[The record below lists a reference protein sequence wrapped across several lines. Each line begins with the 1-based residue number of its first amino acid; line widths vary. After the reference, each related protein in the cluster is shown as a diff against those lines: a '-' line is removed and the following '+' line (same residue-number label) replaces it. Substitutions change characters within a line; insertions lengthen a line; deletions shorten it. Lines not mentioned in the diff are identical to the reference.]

1 MPPEASR
8 LPRPP
13 ARRSCRPPAGAGTEE
28 RGERC
33 DVVVAGAD
41 ADRFQREPAE
51 DPLAL
56 LQALGGARFP
66 GAAGP
71 RIRQVDEHHLA
82 GLRIGDRPEAA
93 DLRQL
98 LLDRIAQHQRNDVV
112 PPRQHRERLLVS
124 VREEVAHH
132 EDHCSAPLRPAEMTE
147 RRGGGKKNGGPR
159 PPAARPSTG
168 GRPPRPPPTPA
179 RASSFPPRGTPPPT
193 RPPARPRAAA
203 QSGPSPG
210 GGKKGGPA
218 PDPRAPRVG
227 VRGPP
232 PFFFPRR

>member
-71 RIRQVDEHHLA
+71 PTRQGDGPHLA
-82 GLRIGDRPEAA
+82 R
-93 DLRQL
+93 
-98 LLDRIAQHQRNDVV
+98 
-112 PPRQHRERLLVS
+112 
-124 VREEVAHH
+124 
-132 EDHCSAPLRPAEMTE
+132 
-147 RRGGGKKNGGPR
+147 
-159 PPAARPSTG
+159 AR
-168 GRPPRPPPTPA
+168 
-179 RASSFPPRGTPPPT
+179 
-193 RPPARPRAAA
+193 
-203 QSGPSPG
+203 
-210 GGKKGGPA
+210 
-218 PDPRAPRVG
+218 

-232 PFFFPRR
+232 RGPPPPPAAPGPGRRAPPEYL

>member
-71 RIRQVDEHHLA
+71 RIPQGDEHPLPR
-82 GLRIGDRPEAA
+82 LPIGDPAEAP
-93 DLRQL
+93 
-98 LLDRIAQHQRNDVV
+98 HPPPPP
-112 PPRQHRERLLVS
+112 PPR
-124 VREEVAHH
+124 VAPH
-132 EDHCSAPLRPAEMTE
+132 
-147 RRGGGKKNGGPR
+147 
-159 PPAARPSTG
+159 PPADRRA
-168 GRPPRPPPTPA
+168 PPPP
-179 RASSFPPRGTPPPT
+179 
-193 RPPARPRAAA
+193 
-203 QSGPSPG
+203 
-210 GGKKGGPA
+210 
-218 PDPRAPRVG
+218 
-227 VRGPP
+227 
-232 PFFFPRR
+232 

>member
-51 DPLAL
+51 DPLPL

-71 RIRQVDEHHLA
+71 RIPHVDDDHLTRLPIRQLPKAPHL
-82 GLRIGDRPEAA
+82 P
-93 DLRQL
+93 QL
-98 LLDRIAQHQRNDVV
+98 LL
-112 PPRQHRERLLVS
+112 
-124 VREEVAHH
+124 
-132 EDHCSAPLRPAEMTE
+132 APLA
-147 RRGGGKKNGGPR
+147 
-159 PPAARPSTG
+159 
-168 GRPPRPPPTPA
+168 PPP
-179 RASSFPPRGTPPPT
+179 
-193 RPPARPRAAA
+193 
-203 QSGPSPG
+203 
-210 GGKKGGPA
+210 
-218 PDPRAPRVG
+218 
-227 VRGPP
+227 
-232 PFFFPRR
+232 